1 MRGWKCADLR
11 GTVWAARI
19 ASALRPTG
27 HPPRMKLQ
35 ATATTAVFPAALV
48 AASISLA
55 FLLLP
60 GAAVPAHSSAV
71 APALRLVAGEVVA
84 AVQAPVHAVTRAR
97 RTEHPAVP
105 SAKQS
110 AIPATSQPQSASVP
124 QRTVPA
130 HHRRAGNHRVL
141 RQHAVTP
148 RPVTPKLAWPAPPS
162 SITHHGNGKA
172 KAWGH
177 LKKPVPK
184 GAPILTGTAPSALL
198 HGGHGTARGHAA
210 GAAHGP
216 PAVPPGQAKKASGAI
231 KHAAP
236 RGHGGAK

>member
-1 MRGWKCADLR
+1 
-11 GTVWAARI
+11 
-19 ASALRPTG
+19 
-27 HPPRMKLQ
+27 MKLQ

-55 FLLLP
+55 VLLLP
-60 GAAVPAHSSAV
+60 GAAVPARSSGI

-84 AVQAPVHAVTRAR
+84 AVQAPVRAVTRAH
-97 RTEHPAVP
+97 RTDHAAVP
-105 SAKQS
+105 IAKQS
-110 AIPATSQPQSASVP
+110 AAPATSQPQTASGP
-124 QRTVPA
+124 QRAVPA
-130 HHRRAGNHRVL
+130 HHRRAGHHRVL
-141 RQHAVTP
+141 RRHAVTP
-148 RPVTPKLAWPAPPS
+148 KPVTPKLAPRAPPS

-172 KAWGH
+172 NAWGH
-177 LKKPVPK
+177 LKKLVPK
-184 GAPILTGTAPSALL
+184 AAPILTGTAPSAPL
-198 HGGHGTARGHAA
+198 HSGHGKARGHAA